1 MHFAVRRQ
9 PVRKFNGA
17 SLSKTMP
24 LDTHTLFI
32 VATCIAGLLGL
43 FLVAAWLQERSV
55 RALAWWG
62 AAYLM
67 GASAVGL
74 WGTQGV
80 TPYIAISPEI
90 PNALLFTSAGLIWSG
105 ARLFHGRPVL
115 PGALF
120 AGATLWV
127 MAMQFPAFVQSMHLR
142 VLLSSIVIA
151 TYAFFTALELRHE
164 RRKPLQSRW
173 STGFVPLFHAAM
185 FLSPLPLSLFLPFG
199 TSADGLFAFF
209 ALQTLLY
216 VVGTAFIVVVM
227 AKEQVATIHK
237 TAAMTDPL
245 SGLFN
250 RRAFNEAAI
259 KMMAQRGRRGQPVSV
274 IAFDLDHFKSINDR
288 FGHAVGDDA
297 LKLFAKT
304 ASGNMRVT
312 DVIGRLG
319 GEEFAAIIPGGI
331 SDAHIVAERVRA
343 AFQNTGVVI
352 AGHAMNAT
360 VSIGIAEATAPVTLE
375 GLMERADAALYRAKS
390 GGRNR
395 VVAAEPED
403 IPVLAPEKAGSLVP
417 SLRPAAA
424 LAH

>member
-1 MHFAVRRQ
+1 
-9 PVRKFNGA
+9 
-17 SLSKTMP
+17 MP
-24 LDTHTLFI
+24 LDTQTLFT

-43 FLVAAWLQERSV
+43 FLVAVWLQERGV

-74 WGTQGV
+74 WGTQG
-80 TPYIAISPEI
+80 TIPLIAISPEI
-90 PNALLFTSAGLIWSG
+90 PNALLFTSAGMIWSG

-127 MAMQFPAFVQSMHLR
+127 FAMQFPAFVQSMHLR

-151 TYAFFTALELRHE
+151 SYAFFTALELRHE

-185 FLSPLPLSLFLPFG
+185 FLSPLTLSLFIPSS
-199 TSADGLFAFF
+199 SADSLFALF

-245 SGLFN
+245 TGLFN
-250 RRAFNEAAI
+250 RRAFNDAAY
-259 KMMAQRGRRGQPVSV
+259 KMMAQRARRGQPVAV

-288 FGHAVGDDA
+288 FGHAVGDEA
-297 LKLFAKT
+297 LKIFAKT
-304 ASGNMRVT
+304 AGGNMRVT
-312 DVIGRLG
+312 DVVGRLG

-343 AFQNTGVVI
+343 AFQNVGVVI
-352 AGHAMNAT
+352 ADHAMNAT
-360 VSIGIAEATAPVTLE
+360 VSIGIAEAIPPVTLDA
-375 GLMERADAALYRAKS
+375 LMERADAALYRAKS

-395 VVAAEPED
+395 VVAAEPEEVPK
-403 IPVLAPEKAGSLVP
+403 IAPEKAGALVP
-417 SLRPAAA
+417 ELRPAAA
-424 LAH
+424 MAR

>member
-1 MHFAVRRQ
+1 M
-9 PVRKFNGA
+9 
-17 SLSKTMP
+17 
-24 LDTHTLFI
+24 I
-32 VATCIAGLLGL
+32 C
-43 FLVAAWLQERSV
+43 
-55 RALAWWG
+55 
-62 AAYLM
+62 
-67 GASAVGL
+67 
-74 WGTQGV
+74 
-80 TPYIAISPEI
+80 
-90 PNALLFTSAGLIWSG
+90 SG

-127 MAMQFPAFVQSMHLR
+127 FAMQFPAFVQSMHLR

-164 RRKPLQSRW
+164 RRRSLRSRW
-173 STGFVPLFHAAM
+173 TTGFVPLFHAAT
-185 FLSPLPLSLFLPFG
+185 FLAPLPLSLFLPS
-199 TSADGLFAFF
+199 TSTDSLFALF

-245 SGLFN
+245 TGLFN
-250 RRAFNEAAI
+250 RRAFNEAAD
-259 KMMAQRGRRGQPVSV
+259 KMMSQRARRGQPVAV

-288 FGHAVGDDA
+288 FGHAVGDEA
-297 LKLFAKT
+297 LKVFART
-304 ASGNMRVT
+304 ASGSMRAT
-312 DVIGRLG
+312 DVVGRLG

-343 AFQNTGVVI
+343 AFQNNGVVI
-352 AGHAMNAT
+352 ADHAMNAT
-360 VSIGIAEATAPVTLE
+360 VSIGIAEGRTPVTLE
-375 GLMERADAALYRAKS
+375 ALMERADGALYRAKS

-395 VVAAEPED
+395 VVAAEPE
-403 IPVLAPEKAGSLVP
+403 LAADVGGKTSIAESPRV
-417 SLRPAAA
+417 RPAVA

>member
-1 MHFAVRRQ
+1 
-9 PVRKFNGA
+9 
-17 SLSKTMP
+17 MP
-24 LDTHTLFI
+24 LDTQTLFT
-32 VATCIAGLLGL
+32 VSTCIAGLLGL
-43 FLVAAWLQERSV
+43 FLVAVWLQERGV

-62 AAYLM
+62 AAYLL

-80 TPYIAISPEI
+80 TPLIAISPEI
-90 PNALLFTSAGLIWSG
+90 PNALLFTAAGLIWSG

-127 MAMQFPAFVQSMHLR
+127 FAMQFPAFVQSTHMR

-164 RRKPLQSRW
+164 RRRHLRTRW

-185 FLSPLPLSLFLPFG
+185 FLSPLPLSLFLPDS
-199 TSADGLFAFF
+199 SADNLFALF

-245 SGLFN
+245 TGLFN
-250 RRAFNEAAI
+250 RRAFNDAAC
-259 KMMAQRGRRGQPVSV
+259 KMMGQRARRGQPVSV
-274 IAFDLDHFKSINDR
+274 IVFDLDHFKSVNDR

-297 LKLFAKT
+297 LKIFAKT
-304 ASGNMRVT
+304 AGVSMRAT

-343 AFQNTGVVI
+343 AFQNNGVVI
-352 AGHAMNAT
+352 SGHAMNAT
-360 VSIGIAEATAPVTLE
+360 VSIGIAEGAPPVTLDA
-375 GLMERADAALYRAKS
+375 LMERADGALYRAKS

-395 VVAAEPED
+395 VVAAEPEETRA
-403 IPVLAPEKAGSLVP
+403 IAPEKAGSLVP
-417 SLRPAAA
+417 ELRPAVAA
-424 LAH
+424 AH

>member
-1 MHFAVRRQ
+1 
-9 PVRKFNGA
+9 
-17 SLSKTMP
+17 MP
-24 LDTHTLFI
+24 LDTQTLFT
-32 VATCIAGLLGL
+32 VSTCIAGLLGL
-43 FLVAAWLQERSV
+43 FLVAVWLQERGV

-62 AAYLM
+62 AAYLL

-80 TPYIAISPEI
+80 TPLIAISPEI
-90 PNALLFTSAGLIWSG
+90 PNALLFTAAGLIWSG

-127 MAMQFPAFVQSMHLR
+127 FAMQFPMFVHSMHMR

-151 TYAFFTALELRHE
+151 TYAFFTALELRYE
-164 RRKPLQSRW
+164 RRRHLRTRW
-173 STGFVPLFHAAM
+173 ATGVVPLFHAAM
-185 FLSPLPLSLFLPFG
+185 FLSPLPLSLFLSDS
-199 TSADGLFAFF
+199 SADSLFALF

-245 SGLFN
+245 TGLFN
-250 RRAFNEAAI
+250 RRAFNDAVY
-259 KMMAQRGRRGQPVSV
+259 KMMAQRARRGQPVSV

-297 LKLFAKT
+297 LKVFAKT
-304 ASGNMRVT
+304 ASSSMRAT

-343 AFQNTGVVI
+343 AFQNSGVVI
-352 AGHAMNAT
+352 SGHAMNAT
-360 VSIGIAEATAPVTLE
+360 VSIGIAEAIPPVTLDA
-375 GLMERADAALYRAKS
+375 LMERADGALYRAKS

-395 VVAAEPED
+395 VVAAEPEEA
-403 IPVLAPEKAGSLVP
+403 PVIAPEKAGSLVP
-417 SLRPAAA
+417 ELRPALAA
-424 LAH
+424 AH

>member
-1 MHFAVRRQ
+1 
-9 PVRKFNGA
+9 
-17 SLSKTMP
+17 MP
-24 LDTHTLFI
+24 LDTQTLFT
-32 VATCIAGLLGL
+32 VTTCIAGLLGL
-43 FLVAAWLQERSV
+43 FLVSVWLQERSV

-74 WGTQGV
+74 WGTQGT
-80 TPYIAISPEI
+80 TPLIAISPEI
-90 PNALLFTSAGLIWSG
+90 PNALLFTSAGMIWSG

-127 MAMQFPAFVQSMHLR
+127 FAMQFPAFVQSMHLR

-151 TYAFFTALELRHE
+151 AYAFFTALELRYE
-164 RRKPLQSRW
+164 RRKTQQSPW

-185 FLSPLPLSLFLPFG
+185 FLSPLPLSLFLPAG
-199 TSADGLFAFF
+199 MSNDGLFALF

-245 SGLFN
+245 TGLFN
-250 RRAFNEAAI
+250 RRAFNDAAY
-259 KMMAQRGRRGQPVSV
+259 KMMAQRGRRGQQVAV

-297 LKLFAKT
+297 LKLFAQT

-312 DVIGRLG
+312 DVVGRLG

-343 AFQNTGVVI
+343 AFQNNAVVI
-352 AGHAMNAT
+352 SGHAMNAT
-360 VSIGIAEATAPVTLE
+360 VSIGIADAVRPASLDA
-375 GLMERADAALYRAKS
+375 LMERADAALYRAKS

-395 VVAAEPED
+395 VVAAEPEGVPE
-403 IPVLAPEKAGSLVP
+403 IAPEKAGTLVP
-417 SLRPAAA
+417 ELRPAAA

>member
-1 MHFAVRRQ
+1 M
-9 PVRKFNGA
+9 
-17 SLSKTMP
+17 L
-24 LDTHTLFI
+24 LDTQTLFT

-43 FLVAAWLQERSV
+43 FLVAVWWQERSV

-80 TPYIAISPEI
+80 TPLIAISPEI

-127 MAMQFPAFVQSMHLR
+127 FAMQFPAFVHSTHMR

-151 TYAFFTALELRHE
+151 TYAFFTALELRYE
-164 RRKPLQSRW
+164 RRKSRRTLW

-185 FLSPLPLSLFLPFG
+185 FLSPLPLSLLMPAS
-199 TSADGLFAFF
+199 TSTDGLFALF

-227 AKEQVATIHK
+227 AKEQVATVHK

-245 SGLFN
+245 TGLFN
-250 RRAFNEAAI
+250 RRAFNDAAY
-259 KMMAQRGRRGQPVSV
+259 KLMAQRARRGQPVSV

-297 LKLFAKT
+297 LKVFART
-304 ASGNMRVT
+304 ASGSMRAT

-352 AGHAMNAT
+352 SSHAMNAT
-360 VSIGIAEATAPVTLE
+360 VSIGIAEAIPPVTLDA
-375 GLMERADAALYRAKS
+375 LMERADGALYRAKS

-395 VVAAEPED
+395 VVAAEPEET
-403 IPVLAPEKAGSLVP
+403 PVIAPEKAGSLVP
-417 SLRPAAA
+417 ELRPVAVV
-424 LAH
+424 AH